1 MFQTA
6 FQANAFQN
14 NAFQV
19 SITPVTPTK
28 QGGDDAPFTREELRR
43 YRAIQK
49 KLRIAEQKRIVA
61 LKTDQ
66 DAAIL
71 AEFIARQN
79 QPKTEGTQ
87 TL

>member
-14 NAFQV
+14 NAFQIV
-19 SITPVTPTK
+19 ITPVTPTK
-28 QGGDDAPFTREELRR
+28 IGGDDAPFTREELRR